1 MYDMA
6 HLKRINAR
14 IETDLER
21 LVSELARSQGVSL
34 SAIVVTAL
42 KDFCGRQAA
51 ASAPRAFEAFS
62 AAGIIGCFDGG
73 RNLSRNY
80 KQELDC
86 AWSEKWAP
94 KKV

>member
-6 HLKRINAR
+6 QHKRINAR

-34 SAIVVTAL
+34 SAIVVRAL
-42 KDFCGRQAA
+42 RDFCERQSAT
-51 ASAPRAFEAFS
+51 SAPRAYESFS

-73 RNLSRNY
+73 KDLSRNY
-80 KQELDC
+80 KQELDSS
-86 AWSEKWAP
+86 WSKKWAR